1 MMRLLKHGLIYGD
14 LFKVD
19 TPAMVERYNVAL
31 ESLTGKRTK
40 LSNFM
45 IDISGYA
52 PEIGDE
58 FEDEQYLNPNG
69 VNRQFILLSTQQKDC
84 PLINAQFST
93 SHHILKSFI
102 NDNESQLFALTA
114 RDAVAG
120 ELNNSVL
127 RVSKAQELF
136 NIRKIVVEADT
147 SRAHL
152 KDASQLQSKIDEFQT
167 RDDAWWDDVLIADM
181 ITLSKRTGDVT
192 QNPIMFSR
200 VQYEQQNFFTE
211 HFGGIYVFRDMEV
224 PAAISRGSKDDLGDM
239 PIANVL
245 DFGDR
250 KGILS
255 FLSNN
260 DLVESITEARG
271 LDTPALLR
279 QRLDFILIAQAAEAG
294 EDLTNLTRQQLR
306 VLHRKHIRGMPEEYH
321 AMSEILR
328 WVEQGGRRPSMD
340 ATHPA
345 AFYTLRAKFTK
356 DRDLVNMLLA
366 ELCPY
371 DVRQLFICHKQA
383 FYDAYMTWP
392 EAKREFVAEFLARE
406 YMVDRAGAR
415 DALFG
420 GDASMQ
426 GTETLRGPW
435 GEYKR

>member
-14 LFKVD
+14 LFRVD

-31 ESLTGKRTK
+31 ESLTGKRTE
-40 LSNFM
+40 LDNFM

-58 FEDEQYLNPNG
+58 FEDELYLNPNG

-84 PLINAQFST
+84 PLVNAQFST

-102 NDNESQLFALTA
+102 EDNESQLFALTA

-127 RVSKAQELF
+127 RVDRPAQLF
-136 NIRKIVVEADT
+136 NIRQIVVEADT
-147 SRAHL
+147 SKAHL
-152 KDASQLQSKIDEFQT
+152 KDAAALQSKIEEFQT
-167 RDDAWWDDVLIADM
+167 RDDAWWDDVLIAEM

-200 VQYEQQNFFTE
+200 VHYEQQNFFTE

-224 PAAISRGSKDDLGDM
+224 PAAISRGPKADMGEM

-245 DFGDR
+245 DFSDR
-250 KGILS
+250 KAILS
-255 FLSNN
+255 FLSTNQ
-260 DLVESITEARG
+260 LVESITDTHG

-279 QRLDFILIAQAAEAG
+279 QRLDFMLVSQAAEAG
-294 EDLTNLTRQQLR
+294 EDLSGLTRQQLR

-321 AMSEILR
+321 ALSDILR
-328 WVEQGGRRPSMD
+328 WVEQGGRRPSLN
-340 ATHPA
+340 AEHPA
-345 AFYTLRAKFTK
+345 AFYTLRAKPGK

-366 ELCPY
+366 ELCPL

-392 EAKREFVAEFLARE
+392 EAKRAYVADFLARE
-406 YMVDRAGAR
+406 YMVDREGVR
-415 DALFG
+415 EALFG
-420 GDASMQ
+420 GDAPMREE
-426 GTETLRGPW
+426 ETLRGPW